1 MLLILS
7 FLFAVAY
14 FVSKALGDTVTIL
27 AWASFF
33 LGMVGFALWIHGS
46 FDSERLT

>member
-14 FVSKALGDTVTIL
+14 FVSKALGDTVTIF

-33 LGMVGFALWIHGS
+33 LGVVGFALWIHATL
-46 FDSERLT
+46 DSERLT